1 MQARQLNRVHLAG
14 RICSQIVDSY
24 GMDTAGA
31 FHLHAVG
38 MGSCPEVS
46 RASTFLETSCVG
58 VRAFPEEVR
67 ELPEISAEHG
77 GGPANAHADPHQ
89 EQEDYV
95 ESFVMQGHCSRLFH
109 ATEVL
114 VADPLRQVRTM
125 FILAWIATSCKFGG
139 RDFGRC

>member
-1 MQARQLNRVHLAG
+1 MLARQVHRVHLAG

-58 VRAFPEEVR
+58 VRAFPEEVC
-67 ELPEISAEHG
+67 ELPEIIAEPG
-77 GGPANAHADPHQ
+77 GEDANDYFDPAT
-89 EQEDYV
+89 
-95 ESFVMQGHCSRLFH
+95 R
-109 ATEVL
+109 
-114 VADPLRQVRTM
+114 R
-125 FILAWIATSCKFGG
+125 I
-139 RDFGRC
+139 